1 MLYLNV
7 NHLRRCIATLEDSLA
22 LYRQESEAEAEDDIS
37 IRQEVFR
44 NAIVKGFE
52 LTQEVVFKLLRKA
65 LKAYGHGGKKL
76 ESMFVKDLLRL
87 AAAHGLMD
95 LEMVERWFAYRDNRN
110 DTAHDYGV
118 HFAEETLTLIEPF
131 LTDTKQLA
139 DVLEQKF
146 GPDAQADAPTA
157 DFTP

>member
-7 NHLRRCIATLEDSLA
+7 DHLRRCIATLEDSLT
-22 LYRQESEAEAEDDIS
+22 LYRQEGEGQADGESS

-76 ESMFVKDLLRL
+76 ESLFVKDLLRL
-87 AAAHGLMD
+87 AATHDLMD
-95 LEMVERWFAYRDNRN
+95 LETVERWFAYRDNRN

-118 HFAEETLTLIEPF
+118 RFAEETLALIAPF
-131 LTDTKQLA
+131 LADARQLA
-139 DVLEQKF
+139 DLLEQKF
-146 GPDAQADAPTA
+146 GQETPTEQ
-157 DFTP
+157 PSSES